1 MRTRTRTWVCGSS
14 VAALL
19 LVGTGTAAAS
29 PPAPGPGAGT
39 SDGAIGY
46 ATALLYGEDR
56 TGGGGAESLF
66 EAYAPAGVPA
76 FARGEVFIGGYECLT
91 EDSVPAQVTGLESA
105 RATGWLRYECG
116 SAEGTVRGYA
126 AVHLRWTGH
135 GEVVEQS
142 WTDEEGCT
150 VTLQVRPAR
159 VTGGMLAVVPGV
171 GSAVLTLNA
180 EDDADIR
187 QERRTC

>member
-1 MRTRTRTWVCGSS
+1 MRTTTRSWIRGSTGL
-14 VAALL
+14 ALL
-19 LVGTGTAAAS
+19 LLGAGPAAAS
-29 PPAPGPGAGT
+29 PPGQDSGSGPPA
-39 SDGAIGY
+39 SAIGY
-46 ATALLYGEDR
+46 ATALLYGENR
-56 TGGGGAESLF
+56 TGEGGAESLF

-91 EDSVPAQVTGLESA
+91 EGSVPAQVTGLQSA
-105 RATGWLRYECG
+105 RATGWLRYDCG

-126 AVHLRWTGH
+126 IVHLSWTGQ
-135 GEVVEQS
+135 GEVTQQS
-142 WTDEEGCT
+142 WTDEMGCT

-180 EDDADIR
+180 PADADIR
-187 QERRTC
+187 QERVTC